1 MIDRKNK
8 IIEFYSSLTMEQ
20 RKKAN
25 LLRDHLDVLITAYN
39 EEDDLIRNMLSEDN
53 KLDLSNFNIV
63 DQDLREVNFSN
74 CILKNCNF
82 KRSKFDNNS
91 IKEIINR
98 ASSDHLLIEGID
110 LSSTDLSSKTIYE
123 RALGD
128 KVNIPYYFKGLML
141 DKSSFENSDLTNANF
156 DETSLKY
163 VNFSYA
169 NLTGATFIKS
179 DIFQANF
186 TDAIFFPNQLALS
199 TNFNQAIF
207 SEPKII
213 DEILECYNEI
223 INPDNPLIK
232 FMKDIIRWNKF
243 AIKNMLIKFINKRK
257 ISAKSQRPVQAS
269 ANIENQTV
277 QFQNYVADKSFVDSV
292 QAKSNNTDKII
303 KK

>member
-1 MIDRKNK
+1 
-8 IIEFYSSLTMEQ
+8 MEQ